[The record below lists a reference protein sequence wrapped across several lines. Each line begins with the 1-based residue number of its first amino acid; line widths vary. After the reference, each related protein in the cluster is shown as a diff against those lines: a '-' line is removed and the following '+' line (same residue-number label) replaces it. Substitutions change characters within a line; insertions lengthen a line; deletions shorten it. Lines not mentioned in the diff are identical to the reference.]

1 VFINLVPITQN
12 FIVVQEFS
20 VVVID
25 VYLQIHG
32 DCFRQTES

>member
-1 VFINLVPITQN
+1 VFINLVAITEN
-12 FIVVQEFS
+12 LIVVHDFS